1 MHQIYAAMQAERP
14 LSLWMS
20 DYIPRLEGLHRASL
34 AKRADGSWQLRGFAA
49 LRTVRLDPALGWP
62 DLARS
67 TGVAGV
73 RDLPQ
78 GRYVHPVSY
87 THLDVYKRQPRK

>member
-1 MHQIYAAMQAERP
+1 MHQIYAAMQAEHP

-49 LRTVRLDPALGWP
+49 CARCAWTRRWVGRTS
-62 DLARS
+62 LAPRES
-67 TGVAGV
+67 RACATCPRGAM
-73 RDLPQ
+73 
-78 GRYVHPVSY
+78 Y
-87 THLDVYKRQPRK
+87 T